1 MADVST
7 RRNRSGTPE
16 PRSAPALTPVV
27 RATTTADLVV
37 ASIRDAILS
46 GRLQPGETLVERRL
60 AEQLGVSK
68 TPVREALITL
78 SAAGLV
84 TGSPNRGCVVREP
97 DAGEIRQAYELR
109 GLIEP
114 WAVARTVRRARDEA
128 VDAARAALAEADEL
142 LAGGERRRTGR
153 SGGTTRDPAGT
164 DQAGPDL
171 PALSV
176 ANRRFHRA
184 LYAGCDNRLVVA
196 HLDAGQE
203 LAALG
208 AVAVLWARQPT
219 WRDEHAQHHEILAAA
234 EDGAADLAERLVR
247 RHIRQSLQR
256 L

>member
-1 MADVST
+1 MPDVST
-7 RRNRSGTPE
+7 SRNLVSNPQTGSVPT
-16 PRSAPALTPVV
+16 LTPVV

-37 ASIRDAILS
+37 ESIREAILA

-68 TPVREALITL
+68 TPVREALIAL

-97 DAGEIRQAYELR
+97 DAEEIRQAYELR

-114 WAVARTVRRARDEA
+114 WAVARTVRYAAREA
-128 VDAARAALAEADEL
+128 VEAAREALAGADRL
-142 LAGGERRRTGR
+142 LARADRR
-153 SGGTTRDPAGT
+153 GT
-164 DQAGPDL
+164 DAVVDL

-176 ANRRFHRA
+176 TNRRFHRA
-184 LYAGCDNRLVVA
+184 LYTGCGNALVVTQ
-196 HLDAGQE
+196 LDAVQE

-208 AVAVLWARQPT
+208 AVALLWADRPS
-219 WRDEHAQHHEILAAA
+219 WREEHAEHHAILDAAA
-234 EDGAADLAERLVR
+234 DGAADLAERLVR
-247 RHIRQSLQR
+247 RHIRGSLRR

>member
-1 MADVST
+1 MADIST
-7 RRNRSGTPE
+7 RRNPTGTL
-16 PRSAPALTPVV
+16 APVT
-27 RATTTADLVV
+27 RATTTADLVI
-37 ASIRDAILS
+37 ASIRDAILA

-68 TPVREALITL
+68 TPVREALIAL

-84 TGSPNRGCVVREP
+84 TDSPNRGCVVREP
-97 DAGEIRQAYELR
+97 DAEEIRQAYELR

-128 VDAARAALAEADEL
+128 VEAAGAALSDADEL
-142 LAGGERRRTGR
+142 LGRGDRRGTGR
-153 SGGTTRDPAGT
+153 GGGSP
-164 DQAGPDL
+164 QGPDL

-176 ANRRFHRA
+176 TNRRFHRA
-184 LYAGCDNRLVVA
+184 LYAACGNRLVVA
-196 HLDAGQE
+196 QLDAVQE

-208 AVAVLWARQPT
+208 AVAVLWARRPS
-219 WRDEHAQHHEILAAA
+219 WREEHAEHHEILAAA
-234 EDGAADLAERLVR
+234 QDGAADLAERLVR

>member
-7 RRNRSGTPE
+7 RRNPAGTPE
-16 PRSAPALTPVV
+16 PRSAPALAPVV

-37 ASIRDAILS
+37 ASIREAILA

-68 TPVREALITL
+68 TPVREALIFL

-97 DAGEIRQAYELR
+97 DAEEIRQAYELR

-114 WAVARTVRRARDEA
+114 WAVARTVRYARDEG
-128 VDAARAALAEADEL
+128 VEAAGAALSEADEL
-142 LAGGERRRTGR
+142 LARR
-153 SGGTTRDPAGT
+153 GTRRDAT
-164 DQAGPDL
+164 PDL

-184 LYAGCDNRLVVA
+184 LYAGCGNRLVVA
-196 HLDAGQE
+196 QLDAVQE
-203 LAALG
+203 LVALG
-208 AVAVLWARQPT
+208 AVAVLWARRPS
-219 WRDEHAQHHEILAAA
+219 WREEHAEHHEILAAA
-234 EDGAADLAERLVR
+234 RDGAAELAERLVR
-247 RHIRQSLQR
+247 RHVRHSLQR
-256 L
+256 LV